1 MFLFGLHRNYS
12 AQNFIYSKSELKGI
26 NMKWL
31 TILGILFIVTLTT
44 FIFNQSKPSSDQI
57 EKDKKMSEKVIR
69 TDAEWKEILSPLQ
82 YYVTREKGT
91 EKPFS
96 GKYDDFWQKGIYKCS
111 DCGAEL
117 FRSDAKFDA
126 GCGWPSFSDVM
137 NKENVIINKDYS
149 HGMIRE
155 EVICARCGA
164 HLGHVFDDGPN
175 PTGKRYC
182 INSVSLDFDKSDN
195 KDK

>member
-1 MFLFGLHRNYS
+1 
-12 AQNFIYSKSELKGI
+12 
-26 NMKWL
+26 MKWQIVL
-31 TILGILFIVTLTT
+31 AVLFFVSAGA
-44 FIFNQSKPSSDQI
+44 FIFNQTKPSP
-57 EKDKKMSEKVIR
+57 EENKKDKKMSEKIVR
-69 TDAEWKEILSPLQ
+69 TDAEWKKILTPLQ

-91 EKPFS
+91 ESPYT
-96 GKYDDFWQKGIYKCS
+96 GKYDNFWAKGIYKCS
-111 DCGAEL
+111 NCGAEL

-137 NKENVIINKDYS
+137 NKDNVIIKKDYS
-149 HGMIRE
+149 HGMVRE

-182 INSVSLDFDKSDN
+182 INSVSLDFEK
-195 KDK
+195 K

>member
-1 MFLFGLHRNYS
+1 
-12 AQNFIYSKSELKGI
+12 
-26 NMKWL
+26 MKWL
-31 TILGILFIVTLTT
+31 IILTLLFFIATAA
-44 FIFNQSKPSSDQI
+44 FIFNQTKPSSEQNK
-57 EKDKKMSEKVIR
+57 KDKKMDEKVVR

-82 YYVTREKGT
+82 YNVTRERGT
-91 EKPFS
+91 EQPFT

-137 NKENVIINKDYS
+137 NKDNVIIKKDYS
-149 HGMIRE
+149 HGMVRE

-182 INSVSLDFDKSDN
+182 INSVSLEFEK
-195 KDK
+195 K

>member
-1 MFLFGLHRNYS
+1 MFVFGLHRNYS

>member
-1 MFLFGLHRNYS
+1 
-12 AQNFIYSKSELKGI
+12 
-26 NMKWL
+26 MKWKIIF
-31 TILGILFIVTLTT
+31 TILFLIMVAALIY
-44 FIFNQSKPSSDQI
+44 NQTKPSSEKNI
-57 EKDKKMSEKVIR
+57 KDKKMEEKVVR

-91 EKPFS
+91 ERPFT
-96 GKYDDFWQKGIYKCS
+96 GKYDDFWEKGIYKCS

-117 FRSDAKFDA
+117 FRSDVKFNA

-137 NKENVIINKDYS
+137 NKENVIIKKDYS
-149 HGMIRE
+149 HGMVRE
-155 EVICARCGA
+155 EVICAKCGA

-182 INSVSLDFDKSDN
+182 INSVSLDFEK
-195 KDK
+195 K